1 MSSPRSKQKKS
12 PQDFLLTGSHIAQI
26 LDIADDA
33 IVSVDQTQTII
44 LFNKGAENIFG
55 YRAGDVLGQP
65 LGMLLPDALRS
76 AHKQQLD
83 DFGRVAA
90 PARRMAERDEISGR
104 RSDGTEFPAEASI
117 SKVKLEG
124 QMIYTVILRDITE
137 RRRAEAKIRSSLRE
151 KEVLLKEIHHRVKNN
166 LQVVSSLLSLQSRGV
181 EDEPTRQKFRESQN
195 RVHSMALI
203 HEHLYDAENLSE
215 INFSEYISQLAAH
228 LFRSYQ
234 VSSSRIKLRTDI
246 ENVKLSVDVAVP
258 CGLIVN
264 ELVSNALK
272 YAFPEG
278 RDGTIRIELH
288 RGSGKRIALRVSDTG
303 RGLPEKVGFWNTQTL
318 GLRLVRLLVRQLG
331 GEVEIDRSKGTNIV
345 ITFVPESD
353 DKG

>member
-1 MSSPRSKQKKS
+1 
-12 PQDFLLTGSHIAQI
+12 
-26 LDIADDA
+26 
-33 IVSVDQTQTII
+33 
-44 LFNKGAENIFG
+44 
-55 YRAGDVLGQP
+55 
-65 LGMLLPDALRS
+65 
-76 AHKQQLD
+76 
-83 DFGRVAA
+83 
-90 PARRMAERDEISGR
+90 
-104 RSDGTEFPAEASI
+104 
-117 SKVKLEG
+117 
-124 QMIYTVILRDITE
+124 VILRDITV

-151 KEVLLKEIHHRVKNN
+151 TEVLLKEIHHRVKNN

-181 EDEPTRQKFRESQN
+181 EDEATRQKFRESQN

-215 INFSEYISQLAAH
+215 IDFSEYISQLAAH

-278 RDGTIRIELH
+278 RDGTIRIELR
-288 RGSGKRIALRVSDTG
+288 RGSEKRIALRVSDTG

>member
-1 MSSPRSKQKKS
+1 M
-12 PQDFLLTGSHIAQI
+12 
-26 LDIADDA
+26 
-33 IVSVDQTQTII
+33 
-44 LFNKGAENIFG
+44 
-55 YRAGDVLGQP
+55 
-65 LGMLLPDALRS
+65 
-76 AHKQQLD
+76 
-83 DFGRVAA
+83 
-90 PARRMAERDEISGR
+90 
-104 RSDGTEFPAEASI
+104 
-117 SKVKLEG
+117 
-124 QMIYTVILRDITE
+124 
-137 RRRAEAKIRSSLRE
+137 
-151 KEVLLKEIHHRVKNN
+151 
-166 LQVVSSLLSLQSRGV
+166 
-181 EDEPTRQKFRESQN
+181 
-195 RVHSMALI
+195 
-203 HEHLYDAENLSE
+203 
-215 INFSEYISQLAAH
+215 
-228 LFRSYQ
+228 FRSYQ